1 MTEPA
6 VGGNASSPST
16 ADTAGD
22 LAVNRDL
29 WTVVNEQFTDDQ
41 AIAAWSTDELSWGL
55 FGNPES
61 TLRVLGDVA
70 GLDVIELGCGTAFVS
85 AWLARLGA
93 RPVGVDLTPAQLAT
107 ARRCQDR
114 FGLTFPLIEA
124 DAAAVPLPDR
134 TFDLVVSEY
143 GACVWCD
150 PQRWVPEAARLLRPG
165 GRLVF
170 LTNSV
175 QVTMCVPDDGGHA
188 GDRLAPAAESGT
200 ETGVVGWWR
209 RVPPQSRRMDPHP
222 ARQRVRGRRSARALR
237 GRGRRNSCLLRH
249 RDRRVGQPVAGG
261 GPVDGP
267 AHRLTPVG
275 VTAWPWRSG
284 GARPGR

>member
-6 VGGNASSPST
+6 IGSGASSTST
-16 ADTAGD
+16 ADAAGD

-29 WTVVNEQFTDDQ
+29 WTLVNEQYTDDQ
-41 AIAAWSTDELSWGL
+41 AIVAWSTKELSWGL

-93 RPVGVDLTPAQLAT
+93 RPVGVDLTPAQLDT
-107 ARRCQDR
+107 ARRCQDH
-114 FGLTFPLIEA
+114 FGLIFPLIEA

-134 TFDLVVSEY
+134 SFDLVVSEY

-175 QVTMCVPDDGGHA
+175 QVTMCVPDHGGQA
-188 GDRLAPAAESGT
+188 EDRLQRPQNRAPRLEWSGGGVEHHPSHGEWIRILRASGFEVEALHELYAAEGA
-200 ETGVVGWWR
+200 ETPAYYEIATAEWA
-209 RVPPQSRRMDPHP
+209 SRW
-222 ARQRVRGRRSARALR
+222 
-237 GRGRRNSCLLRH
+237 
-249 RDRRVGQPVAGG
+249 PVEDLWA
-261 GPVDGP
+261 
-267 AHRLTPVG
+267 ARLTG
-275 VTAWPWRSG
+275 
-284 GARPGR
+284 